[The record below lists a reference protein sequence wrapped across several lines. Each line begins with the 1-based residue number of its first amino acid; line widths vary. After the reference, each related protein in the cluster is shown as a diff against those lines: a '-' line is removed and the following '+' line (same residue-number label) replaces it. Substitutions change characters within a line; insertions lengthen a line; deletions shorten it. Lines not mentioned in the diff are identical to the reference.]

1 MQKETSKQ
9 MTSKIQEVKE
19 MTSQNIPYSN
29 KALLKWSALK
39 VVRSDDKQRPYKLVK
54 TALTELVK
62 SAGYE
67 QFRDR
72 FNWLYKNYS
81 PENYQLVWSEL
92 QNFNARRI
100 QKCFQDNAIEIAD
113 AKMQKTI
120 DNVVAHFGEIPAW
133 IEELSENQRALLLDR
148 AKTCY
153 GLYPEYELCTV
164 ETKQLYAVPERYIK
178 DFDEFGNPVY
188 YSNEELYKAH
198 VVPSQYQTLV
208 GRVQVTVEML
218 RRVAENAVIRDAR
231 WLAQFNNT
239 ELDMRELRE
248 VEDTDEHNKMVPI
261 ADLQGPDTPYGLDI
275 EFRDFLEPIYE
286 DDNDELSE
294 EDSILDTI
302 IAKETADGE
311 GL

>member
-1 MQKETSKQ
+1 MKKETSKQ

-29 KALLKWSALK
+29 QALLKWSALK
-39 VVRSDDKQRPYKLVK
+39 VVRSEDKQRPYKLVK

-62 SAGYE
+62 SAEYE

-81 PENYQLVWSEL
+81 PENYQLVWNEL

-113 AKMQKTI
+113 DKMQKTI

-133 IEELSENQRALLLDR
+133 IEELSENQRALLIDR

-178 DFDEFGNPVY
+178 DFDEFGNPIY

-208 GRVQVTVEML
+208 GRVQVTVERL
-218 RRVAENAVIRDAR
+218 RRIAENAVIRDAR
-231 WLAQFNNT
+231 WLAQFNDT

-248 VEDTDEHNKMVPI
+248 VENTDEHNKMVPI
-261 ADLQGPDTPYGLDI
+261 TNLQGPDTPYGLDI

-286 DDNDELSE
+286 DS
-294 EDSILDTI
+294 
-302 IAKETADGE
+302 E

>member
-81 PENYQLVWSEL
+81 PENYQLVWNEL

-113 AKMQKTI
+113 TRMKKI
-120 DNVVAHFGEIPAW
+120 IEDRVAHFGEIPAW

-178 DFDEFGNPVY
+178 DFDEFGNPIY

-218 RRVAENAVIRDAR
+218 RRIAENAVIRDAR
-231 WLAQFNNT
+231 WLAKFNNT

-248 VEDTDEHNKMVPI
+248 VEDTTEHNKMVPI

-286 DDNDELSE
+286 DS
-294 EDSILDTI
+294 
-302 IAKETADGE
+302 E

>member
-1 MQKETSKQ
+1 MTEEEKLHLSEKISIKEKSKMKKETSKQ

-39 VVRSDDKQRPYKLVK
+39 VVRSEDKQRPYKLVK

-62 SAGYE
+62 SAEYAK
-67 QFRDR
+67 FRDR

-81 PENYQLVWSEL
+81 PENYQLVWNEL

-113 AKMQKTI
+113 AKMERIIK
-120 DNVVAHFGEIPAW
+120 DRVLHFGEIPAW
-133 IEELSENQRALLLDR
+133 IEKLSENQRALLLDR

-153 GLYPEYELCTV
+153 GLSPEYELCTV
-164 ETKQLYAVPERYIK
+164 ETKQLYTVPERYIK
-178 DFDEFGNPVY
+178 DFDEFGNPIY

-198 VVPSQYQTLV
+198 VVPSQYKTLV

-218 RRVAENAVIRDAR
+218 RRVAENAVIRDAK
-231 WLAQFNNT
+231 WLAQFDNT
-239 ELDMRELRE
+239 EFDMRELRE

-261 ADLQGPDTPYGLDI
+261 IDLQGPDTPYGLNI

-286 DDNDELSE
+286 D
-294 EDSILDTI
+294 
-302 IAKETADGE
+302 GE